1 MGYPIVRY
9 AVISAVF
16 MLGGNLFFQHL
27 SQDPQ
32 FDLKKV
38 GATIFAP
45 RSTDQVAWSTVG
57 DEIVVPLKWQGV
69 WVADVEINDLYEVNL
84 IVDTGASSTAFSSEL
99 AFDIGLSPDPRY
111 ETATVS
117 TASGNSE
124 AWIGLVKSIRLGEAE
139 RTNVRVFVMENLGGN
154 GIDGLLG
161 LNFLNGYKWNIDQ
174 QAGHLVLRPKT

>member
-9 AVISAVF
+9 AVFSVVM
-16 MLGGNLFFQHL
+16 MLGSHLFLQHL

-32 FDLKKV
+32 LDLKKV
-38 GATIFAP
+38 AATIFAP
-45 RSTDQVAWSTVG
+45 PSTGQAMWSTAG

-99 AFDIGLSPDPRY
+99 AFDIGLSPDSRY
-111 ETATVS
+111 GTATVS

-124 AWIGLVKSIRLGEAE
+124 AWIGLVESIKLGEAE

-161 LNFLNGYKWNIDQ
+161 LNFLNGFNWKIDQ
-174 QAGHLVLRPKT
+174 QAGHLILRPKT